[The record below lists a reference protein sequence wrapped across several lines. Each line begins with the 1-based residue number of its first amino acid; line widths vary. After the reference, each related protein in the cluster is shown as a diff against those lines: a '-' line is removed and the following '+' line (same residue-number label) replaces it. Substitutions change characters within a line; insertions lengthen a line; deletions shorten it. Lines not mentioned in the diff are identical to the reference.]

1 MKQPGKKTKRRDPTV
16 SKISQHDKRAKEI
29 ALNYIKN
36 GSGKYAA
43 YRNKEKS
50 GEDKPADSKKTLK
63 RLMALSKPFIFAFTI
78 SCAAAI
84 VYTVINA
91 YAPGVLGDVV
101 DAIQTQVQN
110 RLHGVPLDFSEVK
123 MLLIKTVALYVAAGL
138 FQYVQQFVMAGV
150 SQKML
155 CSMREQVNSKLA
167 RLPLS
172 FYDSH
177 TKGDLLSRLTND
189 ISNLSNILQNSI
201 LTVITSVIQVAAVII
216 IMFFQNWKLALITV
230 LISPLGAVFSYFVSR
245 ISRKWFKRYWNT
257 TGDLNGHIEEMYTG
271 HTINKTFNNEE
282 KAKAE
287 FDEINDGLQYITVK
301 ANFISGTIEPVI
313 NLINNAVYVIICI
326 VSGNMIVAGAAGFSL
341 GSITK
346 FISYNSLLSSPL
358 TSLSKLINSIQS
370 GLASAERVF
379 ELLDEDEEVPDS
391 DKVTTLNADGR
402 VDFKNVSFRYRE
414 DKPLIEDFSMT
425 ANKGD
430 LIAIVGPTGAGKTT
444 IINLLMRFYDI
455 RSGEID
461 VDGVNITDMPRE
473 LLRSQIGMVL
483 QDTWI
488 FKGSIRD
495 NIAYGKENASD
506 DEVIRAAKIA
516 RIHDFIMSQPD
527 GYNTELKEDGTNI
540 SQGQKQL
547 ITIARAVLADP
558 PILILDEATSS
569 VDTKTELQI
578 QKAMKYLMKDRTSFV
593 IAHRLSTIKNADR
606 ILVMRKG
613 SVVEAGTHEEL
624 MEAKG
629 FYAML
634 HDCQYQGGIPPE
646 DDE

>member
-1 MKQPGKKTKRRDPTV
+1 M
-16 SKISQHDKRAKEI
+16 SKISQHEKRSKQI

-36 GSGKYAA
+36 GSSKYAA
-43 YRNKEKS
+43 YRKKDKDDS
-50 GEDKPADSKKTLK
+50 DKPADSKGTLK
-63 RLMALSKPFIFAFTI
+63 RLMALSKPFMFSFII
-78 SCAAAI
+78 SCIAAGA
-84 VYTVINA
+84 YTVINT
-91 YAPGVLGDVV
+91 YAPSVLGDVV

-110 RLHGVPLDFSEVK
+110 RLGGIALDFSEVK
-123 MLLIKTVALYVAAGL
+123 GLLVKTVALYVIAGL

-172 FYDSH
+172 FFDTH

-189 ISNLSNILQNSI
+189 IANLSNILQSSI
-201 LTVITSVIQVAAVII
+201 LTVITSVIQVTAVII
-216 IMFFQNWKLALITV
+216 IMFIQNWKLALITM
-230 LISPLGAVFSYFVSR
+230 LLSPLGALFSYFVSR
-245 ISRKWFKRYWNT
+245 ISRVWFKRYWNT

-313 NLINNAVYVIICI
+313 NFINNAVYVVICI
-326 VSGNMIVAGAAGFSL
+326 VSGNMIVRGAAGFSL

-346 FISYNSLLSSPL
+346 FISYNSLFSSPL

-379 ELLDEDEEVPDS
+379 ELLDEEEEAPDNE
-391 DKVTTLNADGR
+391 KVTSLSGDGR
-402 VDFKNVSFRYRE
+402 VEFKNVSFRYAE
-414 DKPLIEDFSMT
+414 DKPLIENFSMS
-425 ANKGD
+425 ADKGD

-455 RSGEID
+455 RSGEIT

-488 FKGSIRD
+488 FKGTVRE
-495 NIAYGKENASD
+495 NIAYGKENAT
-506 DEVIRAAKIA
+506 DEEIIRAAKIA

-527 GYNTELKEDGTNI
+527 GYQTELSEDGTNI

-578 QKAMKYLMKDRTSFV
+578 QKAMKFLMKDRTSFV

-646 DDE
+646 DDGF

>member
-1 MKQPGKKTKRRDPTV
+1 M
-16 SKISQHDKRAKEI
+16 SKISQHDKRSKQI

-36 GSGKYAA
+36 GSSKYAA
-43 YRNKEKS
+43 YRKKDKDDA
-50 GEDKPADSKKTLK
+50 DKPSDSKGTLK
-63 RLMALSKPFIFAFTI
+63 RLMSLSKPFMVSFII
-78 SCAAAI
+78 SCIAAGA
-84 VYTVINA
+84 YTVINT
-91 YAPGVLGDVV
+91 YAPSVLGDVV

-110 RLHGVPLDFSEVK
+110 RLGGIALDFSEVK
-123 MLLIKTVALYVAAGL
+123 GLLVKTVVLYVVAGL
-138 FQYVQQFVMAGV
+138 FQYVQQYVMAGV

-172 FYDSH
+172 FFDTH

-189 ISNLSNILQNSI
+189 ISNLSNILQSSI
-201 LTVITSVIQVAAVII
+201 LTIITSAIQVTAVII
-216 IMFFQNWKLALITV
+216 IMFIQNWKLALITM
-230 LISPLGAVFSYFVSR
+230 LLSPLGALFSYFVSR
-245 ISRKWFKRYWNT
+245 ISRVWFKRYWNT

-282 KAKAE
+282 NAKAE

-313 NLINNAVYVIICI
+313 NFINNAVYVVICI
-326 VSGNMIVAGAAGFSL
+326 VSGNMIVRGAAGFSL

-346 FISYNSLLSSPL
+346 FISYNSLFSSPL

-379 ELLDEDEEVPDS
+379 ELLDEEEEAPDDE
-391 DKVTTLNADGR
+391 KVTALSGDGR
-402 VDFKNVSFRYRE
+402 VEFKNVSFRYAE
-414 DKPLIEDFSMT
+414 DKPLIENFSMI
-425 ANKGD
+425 ADKGD

-455 RSGEID
+455 RSGEIT

-488 FKGSIRD
+488 FKGTVRE
-495 NIAYGKENASD
+495 NIAYGKENAT
-506 DEVIRAAKIA
+506 DEEIIRAAKIA

-527 GYNTELKEDGTNI
+527 GYQTELSEDGTNI

-578 QKAMKYLMKDRTSFV
+578 QKAMKFLMKDRTSFV

-613 SVVEAGTHEEL
+613 SVVESGTHDEL
-624 MEAKG
+624 MAAKG

-646 DDE
+646 DDGF

>member
-1 MKQPGKKTKRRDPTV
+1 M
-16 SKISQHDKRAKEI
+16 SKISQHDRQTKEI

-50 GEDKPADSKKTLK
+50 GEDKPTDSKRTLK
-63 RLMALSKPFIFAFTI
+63 RLMALSKPFILAFTI
-78 SCAAAI
+78 SCAAA
-84 VYTVINA
+84 VAYTVINT
-91 YAPGVLGDVV
+91 YAPGILGDVV
-101 DAIQTQVQN
+101 DAIQAQVQN
-110 RLHGVPLDFSEVK
+110 RLRGAPLDFSEVK
-123 MLLIKTVALYVAAGL
+123 SLLIKTVVLYVTAGL

-201 LTVITSVIQVAAVII
+201 LTVITSVIQVVAVVI

-230 LISPLGAVFSYFVSR
+230 IISPLGAVFSYFVSR

-313 NLINNAVYVIICI
+313 SLINNAVYVIICI

-379 ELLDEDEEVPDS
+379 ELLDEEEEAPDS
-391 DKVTTLNADGR
+391 DKVTSLAADGR
-402 VDFKNVSFRYRE
+402 VEFKNVSFRYRE

-455 RSGEID
+455 RSGAIE

-488 FKGSIRD
+488 FKGSIRE
-495 NIAYGKENASD
+495 NIAYGKTDASD
-506 DEVIRAAKIA
+506 DEIIRAAKIA
-516 RIHDFIMSQPD
+516 RIHGFIMSQPD
-527 GYNTELKEDGTNI
+527 GYDTMLKEDGTNI

-578 QKAMKYLMKDRTSFV
+578 QKAMKFLMKDRTSFV

-613 SVVEAGTHEEL
+613 SVVEAGTHEKL

>member
-1 MKQPGKKTKRRDPTV
+1 M
-16 SKISQHDKRAKEI
+16 SKISQHDKRSKQI

-36 GSGKYAA
+36 GSSKYAA
-43 YRNKEKS
+43 YRKKDKDDA
-50 GEDKPADSKKTLK
+50 DKPSDSKGTLK
-63 RLMALSKPFIFAFTI
+63 RLMSLSKPFMVSFII
-78 SCAAAI
+78 SCIAAGA
-84 VYTVINA
+84 YTVINT
-91 YAPGVLGDVV
+91 YAPSVLGDVV

-110 RLHGVPLDFSEVK
+110 RLGGIALDFSEVK
-123 MLLIKTVALYVAAGL
+123 GLLVKTVVLYVVAGL
-138 FQYVQQFVMAGV
+138 FQYVQQYVMAGV

-172 FYDSH
+172 FFDTH

-189 ISNLSNILQNSI
+189 ISNLSNILQSSI
-201 LTVITSVIQVAAVII
+201 LTIITSAIQVTAVII
-216 IMFFQNWKLALITV
+216 IMFIQNWKLALITM
-230 LISPLGAVFSYFVSR
+230 LLSPLGALFSYFVSR
-245 ISRKWFKRYWNT
+245 ISRVWFKRYWNT

-282 KAKAE
+282 NAKAE

-313 NLINNAVYVIICI
+313 NFINNAVYVVICI
-326 VSGNMIVAGAAGFSL
+326 VSGNMIVRGAAGFSL

-346 FISYNSLLSSPL
+346 FISYNSLFSSPL

-379 ELLDEDEEVPDS
+379 ELLDEEEEAPDNE
-391 DKVTTLNADGR
+391 KVTALSGDGR
-402 VDFKNVSFRYRE
+402 VEFKNVSFRYAE
-414 DKPLIEDFSMT
+414 DKPLIENFSMS
-425 ANKGD
+425 ADKGD

-455 RSGEID
+455 RSGEIT
-461 VDGVNITDMPRE
+461 VDGVDITDMPRE

-488 FKGSIRD
+488 FKGTVRE
-495 NIAYGKENASD
+495 NIAYGKENAT
-506 DEVIRAAKIA
+506 DEEIIRAAKIA

-527 GYNTELKEDGTNI
+527 GYQTELSEDGTNI

-578 QKAMKYLMKDRTSFV
+578 QKAMKFLMKDRTSFV

-613 SVVEAGTHEEL
+613 SVVESGTHDEL
-624 MEAKG
+624 MAAKG

-646 DDE
+646 DDGF

>member
-1 MKQPGKKTKRRDPTV
+1 M
-16 SKISQHDKRAKEI
+16 
-29 ALNYIKN
+29 
-36 GSGKYAA
+36 
-43 YRNKEKS
+43 
-50 GEDKPADSKKTLK
+50 
-63 RLMALSKPFIFAFTI
+63 
-78 SCAAAI
+78 
-84 VYTVINA
+84 
-91 YAPGVLGDVV
+91 
-101 DAIQTQVQN
+101 
-110 RLHGVPLDFSEVK
+110 
-123 MLLIKTVALYVAAGL
+123 
-138 FQYVQQFVMAGV
+138 
-150 SQKML
+150 
-155 CSMREQVNSKLA
+155 
-167 RLPLS
+167 
-172 FYDSH
+172 
-177 TKGDLLSRLTND
+177 
-189 ISNLSNILQNSI
+189 
-201 LTVITSVIQVAAVII
+201 
-216 IMFFQNWKLALITV
+216 
-230 LISPLGAVFSYFVSR
+230 
-245 ISRKWFKRYWNT
+245 
-257 TGDLNGHIEEMYTG
+257 
-271 HTINKTFNNEE
+271 
-282 KAKAE
+282 
-287 FDEINDGLQYITVK
+287 
-301 ANFISGTIEPVI
+301 
-313 NLINNAVYVIICI
+313 
-326 VSGNMIVAGAAGFSL
+326 
-341 GSITK
+341 
-346 FISYNSLLSSPL
+346 
-358 TSLSKLINSIQS
+358 
-370 GLASAERVF
+370 
-379 ELLDEDEEVPDS
+379 VPDS
-391 DKVTTLNADGR
+391 VKVTTLNADGR
-402 VDFKNVSFRYRE
+402 LDFKNVSFRYRE

>member
-1 MKQPGKKTKRRDPTV
+1 M
-16 SKISQHDKRAKEI
+16 SKISQHDKRSKQI

-36 GSGKYAA
+36 GSSKYAA
-43 YRNKEKS
+43 YRKKDKDDA
-50 GEDKPADSKKTLK
+50 DKPSDSKGTLK
-63 RLMALSKPFIFAFTI
+63 RLMSLSKPFMVSFII
-78 SCAAAI
+78 SCIAAGA
-84 VYTVINA
+84 YTVINT
-91 YAPGVLGDVV
+91 YAPSVLGDVV

-110 RLHGVPLDFSEVK
+110 RLGGIALDFSEVK
-123 MLLIKTVALYVAAGL
+123 GLLVKTVVLYVVAGL
-138 FQYVQQFVMAGV
+138 FQYVQQYVMAGV

-172 FYDSH
+172 FFDTH

-189 ISNLSNILQNSI
+189 ISNLSNILQSSI
-201 LTVITSVIQVAAVII
+201 LTIITSAIQVTAVII
-216 IMFFQNWKLALITV
+216 IMFIQNWKLALITM
-230 LISPLGAVFSYFVSR
+230 LLSPLGALFSYFVSR
-245 ISRKWFKRYWNT
+245 ISRVWFKRYWNT

-282 KAKAE
+282 NAKAE

-313 NLINNAVYVIICI
+313 NFINNAVYVVICI
-326 VSGNMIVAGAAGFSL
+326 VSGNMIVRGAAGFSL

-346 FISYNSLLSSPL
+346 FISYNSLFSSPL

-379 ELLDEDEEVPDS
+379 ELLDEEEEAPDDE
-391 DKVTTLNADGR
+391 KVTALSGDGR
-402 VDFKNVSFRYRE
+402 VEFKNVSFRYAE
-414 DKPLIEDFSMT
+414 DKPLIENFSMS
-425 ANKGD
+425 ADKGD

-455 RSGEID
+455 RSGEIT

-488 FKGSIRD
+488 FKGTVRE
-495 NIAYGKENASD
+495 NIAYGKENAT
-506 DEVIRAAKIA
+506 DEEIIRAAKIA

-527 GYNTELKEDGTNI
+527 GYQTELSEDGTNI

-578 QKAMKYLMKDRTSFV
+578 QKAMKFLMKDRTSFV

-613 SVVEAGTHEEL
+613 SVVESGTHDEL
-624 MEAKG
+624 MAAKG

-646 DDE
+646 DDGF